1 MKTTSVTVTVFFLK
15 VSFRKYLIKAMFKLL
30 YPQLRDT
37 LTAAFERHL
46 TTEYFTNIGV
56 KAAPRFL
63 THCCV
68 FLFLSNKPSF

>member
-46 TTEYFTNIGV
+46 TTEYFTDIGV
-56 KAAPRFL
+56 KLARSDL
-63 THCCV
+63 LYYCM
-68 FLFLSNKPSF
+68 LLSVKQA